1 MGRVTPSYAIPP
13 TMDGPQPILGD
24 GVSRPLPGERT
35 KLFNLLVT
43 LKGSNPMKVSILA
56 ATAAKAKLY
65 AKNRWPGSNAII
77 VK

>member
-24 GVSRPLPGERT
+24 GVSRPLPKERT

-43 LKGSNPMKVSILA
+43 LNGSNPMKVSIRA

-65 AKNRWPGSNAII
+65 SKNRWPGSNAIV